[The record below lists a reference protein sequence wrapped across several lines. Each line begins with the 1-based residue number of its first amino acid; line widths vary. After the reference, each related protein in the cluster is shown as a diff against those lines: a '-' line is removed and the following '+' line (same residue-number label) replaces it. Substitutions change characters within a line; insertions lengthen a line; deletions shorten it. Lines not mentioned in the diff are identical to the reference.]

1 MNLKIRDKII
11 GMMVISIILPILLI
25 GWRSY
30 STSSKALKDQYYDMG
45 KVIAGEVN
53 VLIRDRIEQ
62 TNKLLRDL
70 ESNPAIHNIEV
81 EGNLDS
87 VMQQFKRTGESYE
100 FADVYFG
107 SSDGKIHSGLG
118 VQNPDIDVRERPW
131 YIKATENDNIVWS
144 DVYKDATSGK
154 NTVTVSSAV
163 YDGDILK
170 GVVAIDINME
180 EFSSLVTEVDIL
192 GGYPL
197 VLDKEG
203 TIIVDRNIE
212 GIGKKF
218 EGISAFSA
226 DEKGM
231 QTDEYHYVDK
241 ENNIDQK
248 QLIMFQFIEGS
259 DWSVATIVG
268 MDAME
273 ELNSKMIRD
282 LLIIGIITVIIGV
295 IISILFGKHI
305 ANSIHQIL
313 IIIRRMG
320 EGDFTARINTK
331 NTDEFGELRDVFN
344 TMMDT
349 ISELIRKIKTAST
362 SVDEYSGNLA
372 AISEEVSAS
381 SLEVSTTA
389 DEIAKGASNQAD
401 DTEIGVTL
409 INNLSEKLVE
419 LDSTSGIMVNLAEE
433 IRATSKESTIV
444 VEDLR
449 VKTQLNNE
457 SSEKVSEEIIEL
469 DRRISEV
476 TEILSTIDA
485 ISEQTNLLALN
496 ASIEAARAGEYGKGF
511 AVVADEIRQLAGESK
526 ESSNNI
532 KNIIEAVQTESK
544 KTVDVIG
551 DVNAIN
557 IEQTQAVE
565 RVNESFGT
573 INSLIEQI
581 VSKISDIDDKS
592 TEMNE
597 DRNEIVRTI
606 ENISAISQETAAASE
621 EVTASI
627 EQQTSATEEVANS
640 AGKLN
645 ELSNELNR
653 EISVFKI

>member
-1 MNLKIRDKII
+1 MNLKIRDKVI
-11 GMMVISIILPILLI
+11 GIMVILIILPILLI

-30 STSSKALKDQYYDMG
+30 STSSKALKTQYYDMG

-53 VLIRDRIEQ
+53 VLIRDRIAQ
-62 TNKLLRDL
+62 TDKLLEDLSSDPAFYDL
-70 ESNPAIHNIEV
+70 ENEVNSNHLI
-81 EGNLDS
+81 D
-87 VMQQFKRTGESYE
+87 QFKRTNESYG
-100 FADVYFG
+100 FIDTYYATV
-107 SSDGKIHSGLG
+107 DGKSYSPSGYSEINE
-118 VQNPDIDVRERPW
+118 QDRPW
-131 YIKATENDNIVWS
+131 YKKAIEKDGIVWS
-144 DVYKDATSGK
+144 DVYKEEATGV
-154 NTVTVSSAV
+154 NMVTVSNAV
-163 YDGDILK
+163 YDGNTLK
-170 GVVAIDINME
+170 GVIGIDIDLSE
-180 EFSSLVTEVDIL
+180 LSSMVTEVDIL
-192 GGYPL
+192 GGYPII
-197 VLDKEG
+197 LDKDDV
-203 TIIVDRNIE
+203 IIVDKNPL

-218 EGISAFSA
+218 DGLEAFNK
-226 DEKGM
+226 ETNEV
-231 QTDEYHYVDK
+231 QTEEYHYVDK
-241 ENNIDQK
+241 ENGIDQK
-248 QLIMFQFIEGS
+248 QLILFQHIDGS
-259 DWSVATIVG
+259 DWNVATIIG

-273 ELNSKMIRD
+273 DLNSNMRNNI
-282 LLIIGIITVIIGV
+282 LIIGLITLAIGV
-295 IISILFGKHI
+295 VISILFGKHI
-305 ANSIHQIL
+305 ADSINQVL
-313 IIIRRMG
+313 IMIRRMG

-331 NTDEFGELRDVFN
+331 NTDEFGELRDGFN

-349 ISELIRKIKTAST
+349 ISVLIGKIKIASS

-372 AISEEVSAS
+372 AISQEVSAS

-389 DEIAKGASNQAD
+389 DEIARGASSQAD
-401 DTEIGVTL
+401 DTELGVSL
-409 INNLSEKLVE
+409 INALSDKLVE
-419 LDSTSGIMVNLAEE
+419 LDNTSSTMVNLAEE
-433 IRATSKESTIV
+433 IRVTSKESTMV
-444 VEDLR
+444 VEDLKE
-449 VKTQLNNE
+449 KTQLNNE
-457 SSEKVSEEIIEL
+457 SSERVSEEITEL

-532 KNIIEAVQTESK
+532 KNIIEAVQAESK
-544 KTVDVIG
+544 ITVEVMG

-557 IEQTQAVE
+557 IQQTEAVE

-573 INSLIEQI
+573 INNLIEQI
-581 VSKISDIDDKS
+581 VSKISDIDNKS